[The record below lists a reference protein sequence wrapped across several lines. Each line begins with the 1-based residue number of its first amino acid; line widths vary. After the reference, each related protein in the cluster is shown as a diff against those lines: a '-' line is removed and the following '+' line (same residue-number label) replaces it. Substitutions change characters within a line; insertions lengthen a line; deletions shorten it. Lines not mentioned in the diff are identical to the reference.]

1 MSRILFQVIIL
12 GLFVYVVCMAVMA
25 ARQMS
30 KKPAEDAISD
40 GYTYE
45 YVTES
50 YDFEAYKS

>member
-1 MSRILFQVIIL
+1 
-12 GLFVYVVCMAVMA
+12 MAALV

-30 KKPAEDAISD
+30 KKPREDAISD

-50 YDFEAYKS
+50 YDFEAYAS